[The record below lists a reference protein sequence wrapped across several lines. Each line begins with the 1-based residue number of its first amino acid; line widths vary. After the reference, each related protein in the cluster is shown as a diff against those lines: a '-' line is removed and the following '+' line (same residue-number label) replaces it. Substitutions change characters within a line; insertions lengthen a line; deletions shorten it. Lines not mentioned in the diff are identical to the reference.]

1 MTERWENAK
10 ETLHDTSENNRMVT
24 LLIGGQEEV
33 GIELKALDPYVA
45 PSQVA

>member
-10 ETLHDTSENNRMVT
+10 NLHDISENNRIVT